1 MASSSVVLCVSSLHA
16 WAPLNFYSDSVTMK
30 RFWKVDRT
38 INCNITDGLDTKVIL
53 NEIIP
58 MCFQIVCQA
67 CSSNKYGLDY
77 LKNQPARVC
86 EHCFQELQKL
96 GNI

>member
-1 MASSSVVLCVSSLHA
+1 M
-16 WAPLNFYSDSVTMK
+16 TMEIL
-30 RFWKVDRT
+30 RKVDGST
-38 INCNITDGLDTKVIL
+38 DCNLTDGLDTRVIL

-86 EHCFQELQKL
+86 EHCYQELQKL
-96 GNI
+96 GKK